1 MSRPGHK
8 PRRVREL
15 EAQLR
20 NETNPQRRDQILAQ
34 LEHIAEEQAEHRE
47 QEGKPR

>member
-1 MSRPGHK
+1 MSRRGHK

-15 EAQLR
+15 ETQLR
-20 NETNPQRRDQILAQ
+20 NERDPKKRDQILAQ

>member
-1 MSRPGHK
+1 MTRRRIK
-8 PRRVREL
+8 PKRVREL

-20 NETNPQRRDQILAQ
+20 NERDPKRRDQILAQ

-47 QEGKPR
+47 QEGNPR